1 MNLGRKQSSNNAY
14 YFVPYR
20 YYFFHLTHIVMF
32 KRFFGKS
39 KSNSQSEAPEQ
50 TKEEQREDAD
60 LKATEAMMKIRET
73 MDSLKKK

>member
-1 MNLGRKQSSNNAY
+1 
-14 YFVPYR
+14 
-20 YYFFHLTHIVMF
+20 MF